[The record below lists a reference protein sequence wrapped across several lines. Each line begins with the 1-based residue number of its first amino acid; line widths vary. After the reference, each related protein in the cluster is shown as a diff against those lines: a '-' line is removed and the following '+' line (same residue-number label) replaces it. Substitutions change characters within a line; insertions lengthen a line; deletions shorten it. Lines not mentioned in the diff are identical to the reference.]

1 MATGYAGSTLQAELN
16 RLANN
21 GTYPNRSDFKSEA
34 AAANAW
40 LRNNW
45 HSIVHAATTQATAG
59 VYAAGTTGA
68 DGGTG
73 VGATITAPANAALVI
88 DGHTMLVGERV
99 LYWYNTDART
109 NGLYTVTNAGS
120 AGSKWVITRSTDADN
135 GARAGEVSIGD
146 WFGPVTAG
154 TANINKYFRM
164 SAVGTGVNGSI
175 VIGTDNIT
183 YEVISQ
189 PTFPDQYETLH
200 ALNLKADPSRVY
212 TSYKGHNAVASEIA
226 GITDPAKYI
235 EIVTA
240 LRTVAS

>member
-21 GTYPNRSDFKSEA
+21 GTYPDRTAFKSEA

-45 HSIVHAATTQATAG
+45 HSTVHAATTQATAG

-73 VGATITAPANAALVI
+73 VGATITAATNAALVI

-120 AGSKWVITRSTDADN
+120 AGSKWVITRSTDANNDT
-135 GARAGEVSIGD
+135 RAGEVSVGD

-200 ALNLKADPSRVY
+200 ALNLKADPLRSPARFEGLNKVCNELAG
-212 TSYKGHNAVASEIA
+212 TTGKSAVS
-226 GITDPAKYI
+226 
-235 EIVTA
+235 A
-240 LRTVAS
+240 LRSIDI